1 MEAAQGVLQGAT
13 SQRMDHQAAWY
24 APLRSIAHLPKWS
37 LIHVLKTQSP
47 SQGRKQPQTASATL
61 DTTNQESSASRATQG
76 STRLNMALTHA
87 QGVWR
92 IPSALERQPYHLN
105 AQHTPLHPES
115 QHQSQ
120 TAYAYLGTLQ
130 RTSAA
135 AKRVERD
142 TTSQSQDPA
151 NAQVAL
157 QTTSAQRRQHSP

>member
-1 MEAAQGVLQGAT
+1 MFASLGTQGMEAAQGVLQGAT
-13 SQRMDHQAAWY
+13 SQRMDHQAVWY
-24 APLRSIAHLPKWS
+24 APQRSIAHLPKWS

-105 AQHTPLHPES
+105 AQ
-115 QHQSQ
+115 
-120 TAYAYLGTLQ
+120 
-130 RTSAA
+130 
-135 AKRVERD
+135 
-142 TTSQSQDPA
+142 
-151 NAQVAL
+151 
-157 QTTSAQRRQHSP
+157 